1 MTTEADEIR
10 EVLMARVPATPA
22 QMWWAREYA
31 ALMYGRLSMPGMS
44 HQFREGALD
53 NSVDVKIVL
62 AAIIDGD
69 AREARL
75 LAALEGLAQH
85 AENRIQD
92 GKEIGASVWRIALE
106 DIVREARAAIAA
118 AKGGRDAG

>member
-75 LAALEGLAQH
+75 LAALEAMVEHYATPTSERSAASYAKTNAQV
-85 AENRIQD
+85 AY
-92 GKEIGASVWRIALE
+92 
-106 DIVREARAAIAA
+106 EARAAIAA
-118 AKGGRDAG
+118 AKGA